1 MTDDLYSNKLVIDW
15 QSKYLKLKDEFD
27 AFKDIYWTRIEHYEK
42 SLKRV
47 AENYEQ
53 HILQHH
59 SSFATYLIE
68 QAEHELNL
76 I

>member
-1 MTDDLYSNKLVIDW
+1 MAEDNECKELIIDW

-27 AFKDIYWTRIEHYEK
+27 ALKDIYWTRIEQYEK

-59 SSFATYLIE
+59 SSFATFLIE
-68 QAEHELNL
+68 QAENELKL

>member
-1 MTDDLYSNKLVIDW
+1 
-15 QSKYLKLKDEFD
+15 
-27 AFKDIYWTRIEHYEK
+27 
-42 SLKRV
+42 LKRV